1 MAQGA
6 MDALEAEV
14 EGQPAVLSRF
24 ARTKLPKAAPGTVF
38 VGAGDSY
45 AAALAGFYASGGRCL
60 ALDPYSLAE
69 SPGIAAGLEV
79 YFISVSGR
87 TASNVLAARN
97 VKGVARGMTAITAA
111 DGSKLATSADRV
123 VKLPMAYEPRT
134 PGMLS
139 FALSLLAVLK
149 ISSGEGACDFGGAM
163 RNARKESGSLTVSR
177 KGITYFLGNS
187 LAYPAALYAAAK
199 AYEILGA
206 RSHAELL
213 EEFSHLEL
221 FSLRKSDAVNIFSPF
236 DSLGMSSK
244 LSRALRKEGYESR
257 VVADRGETKAERL
270 FHAVFASQQWVLA
283 MARTRGLDRPD
294 FLSRRGRLRVSDSMI
309 Y

>member
-1 MAQGA
+1 MALGA
-6 MDALEAEV
+6 MAALAAEV
-14 EGQPAVLSRF
+14 EGQPEALSRF
-24 ARTKLPKAAPGTVF
+24 AGTRLRKAAPGAVF
-38 VGAGDSY
+38 VGGGDSY

-69 SPGIAAGLEV
+69 SPGIAAGLDV

-87 TASNVLAARN
+87 TASNVLAARR
-97 VKGVARGMTAITAA
+97 VRGIARGTTAITAVG
-111 DGSKLATSADRV
+111 GSKLASSADRV
-123 VKLPMAYEPRT
+123 VRLPMTYEPRT

-149 ISSGEGACDFGGAM
+149 ISSGEGACDFGRAM
-163 RNARKESGSLTVSR
+163 HNARKDSGRLMASG

-199 AYEILGA
+199 AYEVLGA
-206 RSHAELL
+206 RAHAELL

-221 FSLRKSDAVNIFSPF
+221 FSLRKSDAVNILSSF
-236 DSLGMSSK
+236 DQLGMSSR

-257 VVADRGETKAERL
+257 VVAGRGETNAERL
-270 FHAVFASQQWVLA
+270 FHAVFASQLWVLA
-283 MARTRGLDRPD
+283 RARERNLDRPA
-294 FLSRRGRLRVSDSMI
+294 FLSGSGRLRVSDAMI